1 METFTVPFNLV
12 AIVEASRC
20 VPPVGF
26 LSRIPAVSNLS
37 YFLLVDY
44 ENELNVTF
52 DFMGCNSDNGNLWD
66 SNLISRRNLV

>member
-12 AIVEASRC
+12 GIVEASRC
-20 VPPVGF
+20 APPVGF
-26 LSRIPAVSNLS
+26 LARIPAVSNIS

-52 DFMGCNSDNGNLWD
+52 HD
-66 SNLISRRNLV
+66 